1 MSQIDTVSSVLRRLG
16 CVVTLTGLLALSAAV
31 LAAEPGKPAAAHQPL
46 FVGWASADITPPRP
60 VNLVGQMGKRISQ
73 GVDDPVTATVLALET
88 KGPDGKAAEQ
98 ALLISMDTCGVHMVV
113 QDRLKELVKGKLA
126 DFNADKLFLNATHT
140 HTAPMQIDG
149 FVPAYEIT
157 KEEQARG
164 VMTGTEYATFLC
176 ERLTDAAVRA
186 WSGRQPGGL
195 SWALGHAVV
204 GHNRRATYLDGHA
217 QMYGDTNRPEF
228 DRIEGYEDHS
238 LPLLFCWD
246 AKQQLTGI
254 VVNVACPSQET
265 EGQSKISADFWHEVR
280 VELRKRYSPDL
291 FVLPQCSAAGDIS
304 PHLLWQQQ
312 AEQTMLQRKGVSR
325 RQEIA
330 LRIADGVDRVFPFAR
345 KDVQTAL
352 VFKHTVARVN
362 LPPQDPPKK
371 PFYETDPVTPLEFHV
386 LRLGDVALATN
397 PFELYLDYGL
407 RMKAR
412 SPAALTLLVQLSC
425 RSCGYL
431 PTAQAVRGGSYSADR
446 YIVGPDGGQVL
457 VEETLRRFNALWE
470 VGR

>member
-1 MSQIDTVSSVLRRLG
+1 MSPVRAVSAAPRPVACLVL
-16 CVVTLTGLLALSAAV
+16 LTCLLALAAG
-31 LAAEPGKPAAAHQPL
+31 LPAAEPAKPSASLPPL
-46 FVGWASADITPPRP
+46 VVGWASTDITPPRP
-60 VNLVGQMGKRISQ
+60 VNLVGQHGKRISQ

-88 KGPDGKAAEQ
+88 KGPDGQAAEQ

-113 QDRLKELVKGKLA
+113 QDRVKEMVKSKLP
-126 DFNADKLFLNATHT
+126 DFDADKLFLNATHT

-149 FVPAYEIT
+149 FVPAYGIT
-157 KEEQARG
+157 KEEQAQG
-164 VMTGTEYATFLC
+164 VMTGSEYGAFLA
-176 ERLTDAAVRA
+176 EKLADAAAQA
-186 WSGRQPGGL
+186 WNGRQGGGV

-204 GHNRRATYLDGHA
+204 GHNRRAVYLDGHA
-217 QMYGDTNRPEF
+217 QMYGGTNRPDF

-238 LPLLFCWD
+238 LPLLFFWD

-265 EGQSKISADFWHEVR
+265 ESQSRISADFWHEVR

-291 FVLPQCSAAGDIS
+291 FILPQCSAAGDIS
-304 PHLLWQQQ
+304 PHLLWQQR
-312 AEQTMLQRKGVSR
+312 AEQDMLRRKGVTR

-330 LRIADGVDRVFPFAR
+330 LRIADGIDRVFPFA
-345 KDVQTAL
+345 KTDVQTAP
-352 VFKHTVARVN
+352 VFRHIVARVN

-371 PFYETDPVTPLEFHV
+371 PFYETDPVTPIEFHV

-397 PFELYLDYGL
+397 PFELFLDYGL
-407 RMKAR
+407 RIKAR

-446 YIVGPDGGQVL
+446 YIVGPEGGQVL
-457 VEETLRRFNALWE
+457 VEETLQRFKAMWE
-470 VGR
+470 EGR

>member
-1 MSQIDTVSSVLRRLG
+1 M
-16 CVVTLTGLLALSAAV
+16 
-31 LAAEPGKPAAAHQPL
+31 

-88 KGPDGKAAEQ
+88 KGPDGKATEQ
-98 ALLISMDTCGVHMVV
+98 ALLISMDLCGVHLAV

-126 DFNADKLFLNATHT
+126 DFDADKLFLNATHT

-149 FVPAYEIT
+149 FVPAYEVT
-157 KEEQARG
+157 KEEQAQG
-164 VMTGTEYATFLC
+164 VMTGTEYGAFLC
-176 ERLTDAAVRA
+176 EKLTDAAVRA
-186 WSGRQPGGL
+186 WNGRQPGGV

-204 GHNRRATYLDGHA
+204 GHNRRAVYLDGHA
-217 QMYGDTNRPEF
+217 QMYGGTNRPEF

-238 LPLLFCWD
+238 LPLLFFWD

-265 EGQSKISADFWHEVR
+265 ESQSKISADFWHEVR
-280 VELRKRYSPDL
+280 VELRKRYTPDL

-304 PHLLWQQQ
+304 PHLLWQQR
-312 AEQTMLQRKGVSR
+312 AEQDMLKRKGVTR

-330 LRIADGVDRVFPFAR
+330 LRIADGIDRVFPFA
-345 KDVQTAL
+345 KTDVQTAP
-352 VFKHTVARVN
+352 VFRHTVARVN

-371 PFYETDPVTPLEFHV
+371 PFYETDPVTPIEFHV

-397 PFELYLDYGL
+397 PFELFLDYGL

-431 PTAQAVRGGSYSADR
+431 PTAQAVRGGSYSGDR
-446 YIVGPDGGQVL
+446 FIVGPEGGQVL
-457 VEETLRRFNALWE
+457 VEETLQRINAMWQE
-470 VGR
+470 GR